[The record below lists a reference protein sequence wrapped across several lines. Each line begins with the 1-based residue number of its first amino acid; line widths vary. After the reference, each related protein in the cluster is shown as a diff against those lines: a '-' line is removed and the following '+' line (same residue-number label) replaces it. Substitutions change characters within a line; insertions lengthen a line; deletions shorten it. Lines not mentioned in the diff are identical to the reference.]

1 MDTVYMTHSFWGVWY
16 AACVLQVEAV
26 PEQRPRM
33 ILPAMLSACQMANVS
48 LECLCNADTEQAHQ
62 TSVRLILRK
71 NGEDPHCLTNELS
84 AVAET
89 LLAQCGQ
96 EGIQATLLEKSKC
109 YSLSQAM
116 KAQRHLFLCFPGEN
130 LRRVADHY
138 LPGGLDAVPP
148 LDIPSLFRVF
158 AEGKQCGIS
167 VMMKPTRLSVREAE
181 ATDALLRK
189 LRQEGAGAA
198 TDERLFAAL
207 TDKKN
212 QPLFFSTLVL
222 WGEAT
227 ELNQL
232 LAQMRLLRFSIM
244 EIPGGLM
251 QETDYLG
258 PGEERTAEFAAARG
272 HVRVHGLTV
281 PAGMERLSFL
291 ASAGQLTALLTA
303 RWGDAP
309 LAGLPVN
316 SLPENNVLI
325 PPALSQPDGVR
336 IGVSADQQ
344 HQPACLPLDHFSRHA
359 VIVGMPGTGKTTF
372 SFGLLYSMNAHKIPF
387 LIVEPTKTEY
397 RELMDVIP
405 EMRVYTPGRAD
416 IAPLMFNPFLPPAG
430 ITLEHYLPSLE
441 TAFMTA
447 FSMTRPLDV
456 IFPEVLRN
464 CYARYGW
471 RMSSTRESPQAKPFG
486 MQEFI
491 RVFRD
496 EAAHSGY
503 DAESKA
509 NLETG
514 GVYRFQSL
522 INSNPILFDTDQPL
536 PTDELLKKPILI
548 ELDTIDSQ
556 EQKALFLSL
565 LLIQLKLIIRR
576 DQAAD
581 SRLKNVIMIDEAHIL
596 LSTDSK
602 RIEARE
608 ADPTGKAVTFL
619 QDMVLVNRAYG
630 TGMIFADQSPYK
642 LTKEII
648 SNADI
653 QVVFRLNSA
662 DDRQIL
668 GNNMNMKPA
677 VVRAIDALRTGQCY
691 LYCSGL
697 KAPVRLTTPNTRE
710 ELKLRHQV
718 QDREVRERMKDTARK
733 PFLACPCA
741 DGCSMAVRQEAEFI
755 ARSFCDQARNCFA
768 DREKLKAYL
777 QDHLQ
782 PTLEK
787 AAADYPEGKKLMGCA
802 RMMVM
807 RRVMSQAECMASSGT
822 GYN

>member
-1 MDTVYMTHSFWGVWY
+1 MTQSVLGVWY
-16 AACVLQVEAV
+16 VACVLRVEAI
-26 PEQRPRM
+26 PEQMPRM
-33 ILPAMLSACQMANVS
+33 VIPAMLSVCQMANVS
-48 LECLCNADTEQAHQ
+48 MECLCKADAEQIHQ
-62 TSVRLILRK
+62 THIYLILRK
-71 NGEDPHCLTNELS
+71 NGSDPRRLADELS

-96 EGIQATLLEKSKC
+96 NGIQTTLLEKSKC
-109 YSLSQAM
+109 YSLSQTM
-116 KAQRHLFLCFPGEN
+116 KARQHLFLCFSGEN
-130 LRRVADHY
+130 IRQETEYY

-148 LDIPSLFRVF
+148 LDIQSIFRVL
-158 AEGKQCGIS
+158 AEGKQCGMS
-167 VMMKPTRLSVREAE
+167 VMMRPIRLSVRETE
-181 ATDALLRK
+181 AMNGLLCQ
-189 LRQEGAGAA
+189 LQEKRIGAPQN
-198 TDERLFAAL
+198 DRLFAVL
-207 TDKKN
+207 EEKKD
-212 QPLFFSTLVL
+212 QPIFFSTLIL
-222 WGEAT
+222 WGEAA

-232 LAQMRLLRFSIM
+232 LAQMRLLRLSIM
-244 EIPGGLM
+244 EIPCGLL
-251 QETDYLG
+251 QEVDYLG
-258 PGEERTAEFAAARG
+258 QGEERTAEFAAARG
-272 HVRVHGLTV
+272 HVRMHGLTV
-281 PAGMERLSFL
+281 PLGMERLSFL
-291 ASAGQLTALLTA
+291 ATAAQLTALLTA
-303 RWGDAP
+303 RWGDTA
-309 LAGLPVN
+309 LAGLQVN

-325 PPALSQPDGVR
+325 PPELSQQDGVH
-336 IGVSADQQ
+336 IGVTANRQ
-344 HQPACLPLDHFSRHA
+344 HKPVYLPLDHFSRHA
-359 VIVGMPGTGKTTF
+359 VVVGMPGTGKTTF
-372 SFGLLYSMNAHKIPF
+372 SLGLLYCLNAQKIPF

-456 IFPEVLRN
+456 IFPEVLRT

-522 INSNPILFDTDQPL
+522 INSNPVLFDTDQPL
-536 PTDELLKKPILI
+536 PTDELLKKPVLI
-548 ELDTIDSQ
+548 ELDAIDSL

-602 RIEARE
+602 RMEARE
-608 ADPTGKAVTFL
+608 ADPTGKAVSFL

-630 TGMIFADQSPYK
+630 TCMIFADQSPYK

-662 DDRQIL
+662 DDRQML

-677 VVRAIDALRTGQCY
+677 VVQAIDALPTGQCY

-755 ARSFCDQARNCFA
+755 ARSFCDQARSCFA

-777 QDHLQ
+777 QVHLQ
-782 PTLEK
+782 PALEK
-787 AAADYPEGKKLMGCA
+787 AAANYPEGKKLMGCA

-807 RRVMSQAECMASSGT
+807 RRLMAQAECLSGNDAS
-822 GYN
+822 